1 MKKSALLWALG
12 LGLFAG
18 PAALSARHL
27 DQVYADQYLG
37 RTDTP
42 IPKAVVRPK
51 VSLDYVGT
59 EVQLVFV
66 VNELGRPSGIRSRSR
81 VPSDLFKSLAVAVA
95 QWRFEPLRDAKG
107 EPVAAKVL
115 LPVRITKEQRE
126 DRPLIARLETAER
139 HE

>member
-18 PAALSARHL
+18 PAALSARHI

-42 IPKAVVRPK
+42 IPKSVVRPK
-51 VSLDYVGT
+51 VSLDYVGK
-59 EVQLVFV
+59 EVELVFV
-66 VNELGRPSGIRSRSR
+66 VNKLGRPSRIRSRS
-81 VPSDLFKSLAVAVA
+81 PMTSDLFKSLADAVA

-107 EPVAAKVL
+107 EAVAAKVL
-115 LPVRITKEQRE
+115 LPVRITGEEQG
-126 DRPLIARLETAER
+126 
-139 HE
+139 